1 MAEYG
6 FWSYNTD
13 GAEKMNP
20 QKQTTKIFGTLTVGA
35 SNPSGSIVDPRF
47 TAYTNHEPFYAR
59 IELDS
64 GSLVTGPTW
73 VITGNTLSWSYAAG
87 VPLSTEKIIYG
98 VVGKR

>member
-6 FWSYNTD
+6 TWAFAED
-13 GAEKMNP
+13 GSEKFNP
-20 QKQTTKIFGTLTVGA
+20 QKQTIKIFGTVTAGPG
-35 SNPSGSIVDPRF
+35 NTSGSVVDPRF
-47 TAYTNHEPFYAR
+47 TAYANHDPFYAR

-64 GSLVTGPTW
+64 GSGVTGPTW

-87 VPLSTEKIIYG
+87 IDITTEKIIYG